1 MVLARSQKCER
12 MRGSISAEL
21 DGELS
26 EFESIRLRGHLRVC
40 ASCQAFKADSERFA
54 TALRSAPLE
63 PLSRSVSV
71 PSRRRHVMHL
81 RVPVAAAVAVSMIA
95 AGGLFEALHSGS
107 VISESAASGGAVT
120 DNRVDYRAMAHRQQ
134 QANFAQLFARR
145 AELAANRIPR
155 HPGFQNP

>member
-1 MVLARSQKCER
+1 MVLARSQKCDR
-12 MRGSISAEL
+12 MRSSISAEL

-26 EFESIRLRGHLRVC
+26 EFEAIRLRGHLRVC
-40 ASCQAFKADSERFA
+40 ASCQEFKAEAERFA

-63 PLSRSVSV
+63 PLSRSIAL
-71 PSRRRHVMHL
+71 PSRRRRAMHL

-95 AGGLFEALHSGS
+95 AGGLFEAIHSSS
-107 VISESAASGGAVT
+107 VINESSARGAALT
-120 DNRVDYRAMAHRQQ
+120 DNRMEYKALNLRQKE
-134 QANFAQLFARR
+134 ANFKQLFARR

>member
-1 MVLARSQKCER
+1 MVLARSQKCDR
-12 MRGSISAEL
+12 MRSSISAEL

-26 EFESIRLRGHLRVC
+26 EFEAIRLRGHLRVC
-40 ASCQAFKADSERFA
+40 ASCQTFKAEAERFA

-63 PLSRSVSV
+63 PLSRSVAL
-71 PSRRRHVMHL
+71 PSRRRRAMHV

-95 AGGLFEALHSGS
+95 AGGLFEAIHSSS
-107 VISESAASGGAVT
+107 VINESSARGAALT
-120 DNRVDYRAMAHRQQ
+120 DNRMEYKALNLRQKE
-134 QANFAQLFARR
+134 ANFKQLFARR

>member
-40 ASCQAFKADSERFA
+40 ASCQAFKGGSERFA
-54 TALRSAPLE
+54 TAFGSAPLE
-63 PLSRSVSV
+63 PLSRSVSA
-71 PSRRRHVMHL
+71 PSRRRHAMHL

-95 AGGLFEALHSGS
+95 AGGLFEAIHSSS
-107 VISESAASGGAVT
+107 VINESQARGAGLS
-120 DNRVDYRAMAHRQQ
+120 DNRTDYRSIARRQQ
-134 QANFAQLFARR
+134 EANFKLLFARR
-145 AELAANRIPR
+145 AELAASRIPR
-155 HPGFQNP
+155 RPGFQNP